1 MVSLGNCQDNPM
13 TSNEMKT
20 QNNEKKKKSR
30 LSFLYRKLLD
40 KCLS

>member
-20 QNNEKKKKSR
+20 QNNEKKKIQTLFSLKETSR
-30 LSFLYRKLLD
+30 
-40 KCLS
+40 